1 MKEWGT
7 GVLLALIIS
16 SVKRVVLTWSWEFRN
31 SERRQAKQPNV
42 AS

>member
-16 SVKRVVLTWSWEFRN
+16 SVKRVVLTWSWEFGS
-31 SERRQAKQPNV
+31 SERRQAKQPNM